1 MKKHILFSS
10 GSLKM
15 GGLERVLVEYL
26 NKIDKEKYKITLF
39 ILSDFGELD
48 VFRKDIPE
56 YIDVRFLK
64 PEKLVTKTA
73 YLKHNKKN
81 LFNKMIYNLYMS
93 LERHVLKKNFV
104 KNLKEIEEVD
114 VLIDFDSGLT
124 KLSKETENLKKIVWI
139 HNSLPN
145 LLKKEKK
152 IKKRGIR
159 LNNYDK
165 IITICKEMK
174 EETERIY
181 PYLKEKIEYIY
192 NPFDFERIE
201 KEAESTDELT
211 SEEKKLLD
219 DKYILSVSR
228 IDRTQKDYPTLVKAY
243 KLLKSKGIK
252 QKLYIVGDGDF
263 REELGRIIKTE
274 NLENDIKLLGQKKNP
289 YVWMKNSDL
298 FVHSS
303 RYEGLPTV
311 LIEAMILGKIV
322 VSSACPTG
330 PREILEDGKSGL
342 LFGVGDADEFA
353 EKIFLILNDQ
363 NKRRELEENIKIRVK
378 DFTSDKSLEKLDLVI
393 RELGVRKNE

>member
-10 GSLKM
+10 GSLRM

-26 NKIDKEKYKITLF
+26 NKIDKDKYKITLF

-93 LERHVLKKNFV
+93 LERYTLKKNFV
-104 KNLKEIEEVD
+104 KNLKEIEKVD

-124 KLSKETENLKKIVWI
+124 KLSKETEDLKKIAWI

-159 LNNYDK
+159 LDNYDK
-165 IITICKEMK
+165 IVTICKEMK
-174 EETERIY
+174 EETESIY

-201 KEAESTDELT
+201 NEAESTEGLT
-211 SEEKKLLD
+211 AEEKKLLE

-228 IDRTQKDYPTLVKAY
+228 IDRTQKDYPTLIKAY
-243 KLLKSKGIK
+243 KLLKEKGAEH
-252 QKLYIVGDGDF
+252 KLYIVGDGDF
-263 REELGRIIKTE
+263 KEELGRIIKSE
-274 NLENDIKLLGQKKNP
+274 NLENDVKLLGQKKNP

-330 PREILEDGKSGL
+330 PREILENGESGL
-342 LFGVGDADEFA
+342 LFEIGDERGFA
-353 EKIFLILNDQ
+353 EEMYLGLSDKNTINKINE
-363 NKRRELEENIKIRVK
+363 RMEIRVK
-378 DFTSDKSLEKLDLVI
+378 EFGPDNSLRKLDDLI
-393 RELGVRKNE
+393 MRGIK

>member
-10 GSLKM
+10 GSLRM
-15 GGLERVLVEYL
+15 GGLERILVEYL
-26 NKIDKEKYKITLF
+26 NKIDKDRYKITLF
-39 ILSDFGELD
+39 ILSDFGKLD
-48 VFRKDIPE
+48 VFRKDISE
-56 YIDVRFLK
+56 HIDIRFLK

-81 LFNKMIYNLYMS
+81 LLNKIIYNLYMS
-93 LERHVLKKNFV
+93 LERHTLKKNFV
-104 KNLKEIEEVD
+104 KNLKEIEKVD

-124 KLSKETENLKKIVWI
+124 KLSKETEHLKKIAWI

-152 IKKRGIR
+152 IRKRGIR

-165 IITICKEMK
+165 IVTICKEMK
-174 EETERIY
+174 EETEKIY

-192 NPFDFERIE
+192 NPFDFDRIK
-201 KEAESTDELT
+201 KEAECTDELT
-211 SEEKKLLD
+211 AKEKDLLD
-219 DKYILSVSR
+219 DNYILSVSR
-228 IDRTQKDYPTLVKAY
+228 IDRTQKDYPTLIKAY

-252 QKLYIVGDGDF
+252 QKLYIIGDGDF
-263 REELGRIIKTE
+263 REELGRIIKNE
-274 NLENDIKLLGQKKNP
+274 NLENDVKLLGQKKNP

-311 LIEAMILGKIV
+311 LIEAMILGKVV

-330 PREILEDGKSGL
+330 PREILENGKSGL
-342 LFGVGDADEFA
+342 LFEIGDESEFA
-353 EKIFLILNDQ
+353 EKMFLALNNQ
-363 NKRRELEENIKIRVK
+363 NKRKELEENIKMRVK
-378 DFTSDKSLEKLDLVI
+378 EFTPDKSLEKLDLVM
-393 RELGVRKNE
+393 RELGVQKNG

>member
-26 NKIDKEKYKITLF
+26 NKIDKDKYKITLF
-39 ILSDFGELD
+39 ILSDFGKLD

-56 YIDVRFLK
+56 YIDIRFLK
-64 PEKLVTKTA
+64 PEKLVTRTA

-81 LFNKMIYNLYMS
+81 IFNKMIYNIYMS
-93 LERHVLKKNFV
+93 LERYVLKKNFL
-104 KNLKEIEEVD
+104 KNLKEIEKVD

-124 KLSKETENLKKIVWI
+124 KLHKETKGLKKIAWI

-145 LLKKEKK
+145 LLKKDKK

-165 IITICKEMK
+165 IVTICREMK
-174 EETERIY
+174 EETESIY

-192 NPFDFERIE
+192 NPFDFERIR
-201 KEAESTDELT
+201 KESECTEGLT
-211 SEEKKLLD
+211 EEEKKLLE

-228 IDRTQKDYPTLVKAY
+228 IDKTQKDYPTLIKAY
-243 KLLKSKGIK
+243 KLLKEKGTDY
-252 QKLYIVGDGDF
+252 KLYIVGDGDF
-263 REELGRIIKTE
+263 KEELGKMIKNE
-274 NLENDIKLLGQKKNP
+274 NLENEVKLLGQKKNP
-289 YVWMKNSDL
+289 YVWMKNSEL

-311 LIEAMILGKIV
+311 LIEAMILGKVV

-330 PREILEDGKSGL
+330 PREILQNGECGL
-342 LFGVGDADEFA
+342 LFEIGNENEFS
-353 EKIFLILNDQ
+353 EKIFMILTDKDKKEN
-363 NKRRELEENIKIRVK
+363 LEKKIETRVK
-378 DFTSDKSLEKLDLVI
+378 EFTPEKSLEKLDKVI
-393 RELGVRKNE
+393 LELGEQKND

>member
-26 NKIDKEKYKITLF
+26 NVIDKNKYKITLF
-39 ILSDFGELD
+39 ILSDFGVLD

-56 YIDVRFLK
+56 YIDIRFLK
-64 PEKLVTKTA
+64 PEKLVTRTA

-81 LFNKMIYNLYMS
+81 VFNKMLYNIYMS
-93 LERHVLKKNFV
+93 VERYVLKKNFV
-104 KNLKEIEEVD
+104 KNLKEIQKVD

-124 KLSKETENLKKIVWI
+124 KLDKETKGLKKIAWT

-165 IITICKEMK
+165 IVTICREMK
-174 EETERIY
+174 EETENIY
-181 PYLKEKIEYIY
+181 PYLKDKIEYIY

-201 KEAESTDELT
+201 KEAESAVELT
-211 SEEKKLLD
+211 KEEKELLND
-219 DKYILSVSR
+219 RYILSVSR
-228 IDRTQKDYPTLVKAY
+228 IDKTQKDYPTLIKAY
-243 KLLKSKGIK
+243 KLLKKRGIK
-252 QKLYIVGDGDF
+252 YKLYIVGDGDF
-263 REELGRIIKTE
+263 KEELAKIIKDE
-274 NLENDIKLLGQKKNP
+274 NLENEVKLLGQKKNP
-289 YVWMKNSDL
+289 YIWMKNSDL

-330 PREILEDGKSGL
+330 PREILSNGESGL
-342 LFGVGDADEFA
+342 LFEVGDFEGCA
-353 EKIFLILNDQ
+353 EKMYTGLEDEEV
-363 NKRRELEENIKIRVK
+363 KRKIKNNIKIRIKEFEAKNSV
-378 DFTSDKSLEKLDLVI
+378 EKLDDVI
-393 RELGVRKNE
+393 DILSAKGIT